1 MPAIALI
8 LAAGKGTRMK
18 SDLPKPL
25 VRLKN
30 KPLVKYIVENFQ
42 KAMVK
47 EIGIIV
53 GYQAEAVRKNLGEA
67 YSYIY
72 QEVQKGTAHAV
83 LHAKDKI
90 SWKGK
95 DVFVFVGDSPLI
107 SSSTIRRLHEHHR
120 KSNADCTFLTAD
132 FSIRVP
138 YARVVKDADG
148 KLIRCVEEK
157 NATQEELKITELL
170 SSHFIFKG
178 DLLFAHIEEIQ
189 ADRQNGEYYLTDILD
204 IFLKKG
210 YKVEVF
216 KIDHYE
222 ELVGLNTPED
232 LFWAEQF
239 LTHN

>member
-1 MPAIALI
+1 MSAIALI

-30 KPLVKYIVENFQ
+30 KPLLKYIVENFQ

-53 GYQAEAVRKNLGEA
+53 GYQAEAVRKNLGESYA
-67 YSYIY
+67 YIY

-83 LHAKDKI
+83 LHARDKI
-90 SWKGK
+90 NWKGK

-107 SSSTIRRLHEHHR
+107 STNTIRRLHAHHR
-120 KSNADCTFLTAD
+120 NSGADCTFLTAD
-132 FSIRVP
+132 FGIKLP
-138 YARVVKDADG
+138 YARVVKDAKG

-157 NATQEELKITELL
+157 NASPEELQITELL
-170 SSHFIFKG
+170 SSHFVFKG
-178 DLLFAHIEEIQ
+178 DLLFAHIEEIE

-210 YKVEVF
+210 YKVDAL
-216 KIDHYE
+216 KIEHYE

-232 LFWAEQF
+232 LLWAEQF
-239 LTHN
+239 LNQN